1 MQLDIA
7 YLQSCYR
14 KGSLTPT
21 QLIAELRAAC
31 QKADPTIWIYLLT
44 EEELTPYLE
53 RLARATMEEL
63 PLYGIPFAIKDNIDF
78 AGVPTTAACP
88 EYSYLPQQS
97 ATVVQLLVD
106 AGAIPLGKTNLD
118 QFATGLVGTRSPY
131 GGCTNSFDPDYI
143 SGGSSSGSAVAVA
156 KGLCSFALGTDTAGS
171 GRVPAAFNNL
181 IGLKPSKGLISTQ
194 GVVPAC
200 RSLDCVSIFALCTGD
215 AETVLQVA
223 AQPDAGDP
231 YSRQITHSSGK
242 YSGKESCIFGVPQED
257 QLQFF
262 GNATYEQAYHQA
274 VARLEAIGGSKRV
287 IDLQPFLDAAKLLY
301 EGPWVAERTAAVGGF
316 LADHPEAGYPV
327 TRKIICESNTFSAV
341 DCFQAQ
347 YRLQA
352 FKATT
357 DRVLNQLDCLV
368 LPTAG
373 TCYTIKEVEENPI
386 ALNSNLGT
394 YTNFMNLLDYC
405 GIAVPTALT
414 ESVPFG
420 VTLVGEAFGEERLL
434 ALAARL
440 HEASNLPMGTGWA
453 LPPQYRAVEASDRTL
468 LMVCGAHLQGLPLHF
483 QLEELNAYLVERTT
497 TAPNYRMFALETQP
511 PKPGLVRDTGQGA
524 AIEVEVYSIPLENL
538 GPFVAQIPHP
548 LGIGKVELDNRTWV
562 TGFIAE
568 PVVMEEGREIT
579 ELGGWRKYLATK

>member
-14 KGSLTPT
+14 KGSLRPT
-21 QLIAELRAAC
+21 QLITEVRTDC
-31 QKADPTIWIYLLT
+31 QKADPAIWIHLLT
-44 EEELTPYLE
+44 EEELAPYLE

-63 PLYGIPFAIKDNIDF
+63 PLYGIPFAIKDNIDL
-78 AGVPTTAACP
+78 AGIPTTAACP
-88 EYSYLPQQS
+88 EYSYLPEES
-97 ATVVQLLVD
+97 ATVVQLLID

-131 GGCTNSFDPDYI
+131 GGCANSFDPDSI

-181 IGLKPSKGLISTQ
+181 IGLKPSRGLISTK
-194 GVVPAC
+194 GVIPAC

-215 AETVLQVA
+215 AEAVFRVA
-223 AQPDAGDP
+223 AQPDGGDP
-231 YSRQITHSSGK
+231 YSRQSRKGSGK
-242 YSGKESCIFGVPQED
+242 APGRESFLFGVPQED

-262 GNATYEQAYHQA
+262 GNAAYEQAYHDSVTQ
-274 VARLEAIGGSKRV
+274 LESIGGTKQL

-316 LADHPEAGYPV
+316 LADHPEAGHPV

-357 DRVLNQLDCLV
+357 DGVLSQLDCLV

-373 TCYTIKEVEENPI
+373 TSYTLKEVEEKPI
-386 ALNSNLGT
+386 ALNANLGT

-405 GIAVPTALT
+405 GIAVPTAL
-414 ESVPFG
+414 SKPVPFG
-420 VTLVGEAFGEERLL
+420 VTLVGEAFSEARLL
-434 ALAARL
+434 ELAARL
-440 HEASNLPMGTGWA
+440 HEASALPMGTSQN
-453 LPPQYRAVEASDRTL
+453 LPPKYNATEVSDRTL

-483 QLEELNAYLVERTT
+483 QLEELDAYLVEQTT
-497 TAPNYRMFALETQP
+497 TAPKYRMFALETQP
-511 PKPGLVRDTGQGA
+511 PKPGLIRDAAQGA
-524 AIEVEVYSIPLENL
+524 ALEVEVYSIPLANL

-548 LGIGKVELDNRTWV
+548 LGIGKVELANGSWV

-568 PVVMEEGREIT
+568 PVVMKEGREIT
-579 ELGGWRKYLATK
+579 KLGGWRKYLKIR